1 MKRFVDYFAWLEEEY
16 RLKKLQHLVDQTC
29 YLLVH
34 RLLTYPE
41 AVIRIQRVRQEA
53 KKLFP
58 DQMETYDLIYQT
70 RLDRL
75 LAENYSKRVD
85 EI

>member
-16 RLKKLQHLVDQTC
+16 RLKKLQYLVDQTC
-29 YLLVH
+29 YLLAH

-41 AVIRIQRVRQEA
+41 AVIRIQWVRQEA

-75 LAENYSKRVD
+75 LAENYSGKGR
-85 EI
+85 